1 MPHTTPS
8 LAPLSALTTAKLEWN
23 GDEPQAVDF
32 DDVYFSREDGRRETE
47 HVFIQHNHLPQRFA
61 QWHEQRPFIIAE
73 TGFGSGL
80 NALCAWQAF
89 AQHAPPQARLHM
101 VSVERY
107 PMTQTQLERALRGWP
122 EFSALAQ
129 VLVEQWPQPV
139 AGVHRLTL
147 TPRFTLDL
155 YFGEAS
161 ERLGQLDGEVDA
173 WFLDGFAP
181 AKNPDMWQSSLFDAM
196 ARVSHAGT
204 TFATFTAA
212 GVVKRG
218 LAAAGFHWEKVAG
231 FGHKRD
237 MLRGYLA
244 TPAADQRRAATPWF
258 AGPRGAPRQSDH
270 IAVVG
275 AGIAGCATAAAL
287 AARGH
292 RVTLLDPA
300 GIAQGASGNDQA
312 ALYIKL
318 AVASNLQSRFY
329 LAALLYLRRLLTC
342 IAPAASWWEG
352 CGTLDV
358 ALDQRQADR
367 QQRFLANH
375 ALPDTIVRGVTA
387 AEASTLAGSDLSYS
401 HGALFYPMG
410 GWLAPRDF
418 CQRLI
423 EHPNIEHQALGV
435 DALQRGAT
443 GWQLNL
449 SDGTRMTV
457 DQVVVCAAWASQQLA
472 PFEQLPLMPIRGQV
486 SCVDISA
493 ASITP
498 LSCTVCANGY
508 APPPYRGQQLFG
520 ATFTP
525 HSLDTAPSQADAD
538 YNLAE
543 LTTALPQLAAELTAE
558 ALDSHQHARVG
569 IRTATP
575 DKSPFAGAMPDIKQ
589 WQSLY
594 AELQKDAKRINP
606 DPGPRLAG
614 LWVNV
619 GHGSRGMVSAPL
631 CAELIAA
638 QISGEPAP
646 MELALV
652 DHLDP
657 GRRIIRELI
666 TTERRRARGTEEK

>member
-8 LAPLSALTTAKLEWN
+8 LAPLTALTTAKLEWH
-23 GDEPQAVDF
+23 DDQPHAVDF

-47 HVFIQHNHLPQRFA
+47 HVFIQHNQLPQRFA
-61 QWHEQRPFIIAE
+61 QWQESRPFVIAE

-89 AQHAPPQARLHM
+89 AQHATAQARLHM

-107 PMTQTQLERALRGWP
+107 PMTREQLEQALKGWP
-122 EFSALAQ
+122 EFSELAQ
-129 VLVEQWPQPV
+129 ALVAQWPQPV
-139 AGVHRLTL
+139 VGIHRLTL

-161 ERLGQLDGEVDA
+161 ERLGQLDGQVDA

-181 AKNPDMWQSSLFDAM
+181 AKNPEMWQPALFEAM
-196 ARVSHAGT
+196 ARVSHTHT

-218 LAAAGFHWEKVAG
+218 LAAAGFVWQKAAG
-231 FGHKRD
+231 FGRKRD
-237 MLRGYLA
+237 MLHGHLA

-258 AGPRGAPRQSDH
+258 AGARPTARRGDH
-270 IAVVG
+270 IAVIG

-287 AARGH
+287 AARGY

-329 LAALLYLRRLLTC
+329 LAALLHLRRLLAR
-342 IAPAASWWEG
+342 IAPAADWWEG

-358 ALDQRQADR
+358 ALDHRQAER

-375 ALPDTIVRGVTA
+375 ALPDTIVRGVSA
-387 AEASTLAGSDLSYS
+387 AEASHLAGSDLSHS
-401 HGALFYPMG
+401 HGALFYPLG
-410 GWLAPRDF
+410 GWLAPRSF
-418 CQRLI
+418 CLRLI
-423 EHPNIEHQALGV
+423 EDANIEHQALGV
-435 DALQRGAT
+435 NAMQQSDD
-443 GWQLNL
+443 GWQLSL
-449 SDGTRMTV
+449 SDGTRLNAN
-457 DQVVVCAAWASQQLA
+457 QVVVCAAWASQQLA
-472 PFEQLPLMPIRGQV
+472 PLEQLPLMPIRGQV
-486 SCVDISA
+486 SCVDISEA
-493 ASITP
+493 PITP
-498 LSCTVCANGY
+498 LRCTVCANGY

-525 HSLDTAPSQADAD
+525 RSLDTTPCQADAD
-538 YNLAE
+538 YNLTE
-543 LTTALPQLAAELTAE
+543 LTTALPQLAAELNVQA
-558 ALDSHQHARVG
+558 ADKASARVG

-575 DKSPFAGAMPDIKQ
+575 DKSPFAGALPDFEQ
-589 WQSLY
+589 WRSLY
-594 AELQKDAKRINP
+594 ADLQKDAKRINP
-606 DPGPRLAG
+606 ASGPRLDG

-657 GRRIIRELI
+657 GRRVIRELI
-666 TTERRRARGTEEK
+666 TAERKSCQSSPADK